1 MAKPSG
7 KRYKQIMKLILLLT
21 CVVTLLS
28 TSGCLVEGRGRHG
41 GGAVIVPVAPVVVVH
56 PAAEVIVR

>member
-1 MAKPSG
+1 
-7 KRYKQIMKLILLLT
+7 MKIILLLT
-21 CVVTLLS
+21 CIVTLLC

-41 GGAVIVPVAPVVVVH
+41 GGAVIVPVVPVVVVH

>member
-1 MAKPSG
+1 MAKASE
-7 KRYKQIMKLILLLT
+7 KRYKPDMKMILFLT
-21 CVVTLLS
+21 CIATLLA

-41 GGAVIVPVAPVVVVH
+41 EVFVPIVPVVVVH